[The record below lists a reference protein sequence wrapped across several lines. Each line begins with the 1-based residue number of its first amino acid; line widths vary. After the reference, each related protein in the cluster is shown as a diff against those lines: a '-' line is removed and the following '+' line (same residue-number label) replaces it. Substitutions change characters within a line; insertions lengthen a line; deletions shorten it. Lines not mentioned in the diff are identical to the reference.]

1 MLPTVPISLEGHFGW
16 FLTGGPCDGLFVE
29 ALPAHNEKM
38 TCTDAKAKTTAK
50 STEGL
55 HQARCSVVFLFF

>member
-1 MLPTVPISLEGHFGW
+1 MFPTVSISLEGHFGW
-16 FLTGGPCDGLFVE
+16 FLTGGPCDGLFAE
-29 ALPAHNEKM
+29 ALPARNEKM